1 MLTTD
6 TVVAISSAAG
16 PARRGIIRLSGP
28 HAWKLALGLVRNIS
42 EPRPNHWF
50 DFWLIDPPLPVGL
63 IFFRAPKSFT
73 GQDVAELHL
82 PGSVPLLNMVLAAL
96 ISAGARQALPGEF
109 STRAFL
115 NSKMDLSQA
124 EGIAAV
130 IAARSAHQLRAA
142 TSLREGSLHRWT
154 SRHVEEL
161 ADLLALV
168 EAGIDFSDE
177 PGISFISPELLR
189 SRLDCL
195 IADVEKL
202 RSSAVNWESL
212 STTPAVVLL
221 GRPNVGKSSLLN
233 KLSGQN
239 RAIVSPQAGTTRD
252 QLSVT
257 LTSDDLSVRLI
268 DAPGIEE
275 AENQLSQLM
284 NQTRRNVLLTADAIL
299 VILDHTD
306 TSETISKVLDEAADI
321 NVWKLVVRN
330 KSDLPGGLQSL
341 PQEIDLPFLQV
352 SALTGENLDAL
363 FANILD
369 LAHRDAPVAHECA
382 TLNRRHLQSLSDAHE
397 ALQRARNAVQ
407 SADADQFPE
416 LLASDLRAALD
427 ALGEISGVVSSD
439 DILGRIFGSFCI
451 GK

>member
-1 MLTTD
+1 MSTTD
-6 TVVAISSAAG
+6 TIVAISSAAS
-16 PARRGIIRLSGP
+16 PAYRGIIRLSGP
-28 HAWKLALGLVRNIS
+28 DSWKLAFKLVHKVS
-42 EPRPNHWF
+42 DPQPNHWF
-50 DFWLIDPPLPVGL
+50 NVQLADPPVPVGL

-73 GQDVAELHL
+73 GQDIVELHL
-82 PGSVPLLNMVLAAL
+82 PGSVPLLNMILKAL

-109 STRAFL
+109 SSRAFL
-115 NSKMDLSQA
+115 NSKMDLSEA

-154 SRHVEEL
+154 ARHVEEL

-177 PGISFISPELLR
+177 PGVSFISPEILR
-189 SRLDCL
+189 SRLDS
-195 IADVEKL
+195 ISADVQKL

-212 STTPAVVLL
+212 PTTPAVVLL

-233 KLSGQN
+233 SLSKQN

-257 LTSDDLSVRLI
+257 LTSDALSIRLI
-268 DAPGIEE
+268 DAPGIE
-275 AENQLSQLM
+275 AGASQLSELM
-284 NQTRRNVLLTADAIL
+284 NQTRRNVLLTAD
-299 VILDHTD
+299 VILIVLDKTD
-306 TSETISKVLDEAADI
+306 TSQTLRDVLDEVADI
-321 NVWKLVVRN
+321 NAWKLVVRN
-330 KSDLPGGLQSL
+330 KIDLPDGLRAL
-341 PQEIDLPFLQV
+341 PPEIDLPFLSV
-352 SALTGENLDAL
+352 SALTGENLDEL
-363 FANILD
+363 FAKIKE

-382 TLNRRHLQSLSDAHE
+382 TLNRRHLQALSDAHQ
-397 ALQRARNAVQ
+397 ALNRAREAAE
-407 SADADQFPE
+407 SAGIDQFPE

-427 ALGEISGVVSSD
+427 AMGEISGEVSSD